1 MKPKRSIR
9 ISQGMTTFGV
19 GAIYGLGEESF
30 INTDIKK
37 WIASPDQKV
46 EIKFPRLA
54 KKLNVEKFMYP
65 KPASGY
71 GHHHAKLK
79 FMRFPSWL
87 FCPICRSMKN
97 IDLGEAIQLNGEIP
111 TCYNKKCKGHD
122 KKNMLPMRFIIACEN
137 GHIDDFPWQ
146 HWAHTHTNVSERGN
160 CKDNNNLFFETKL
173 DAGASYGALYVKCK
187 TCGSGR
193 SLAGL
198 EEKGALKG
206 VGVKCRGKQPWQA
219 HTDVECE
226 CDETP
231 VMKQRNASNIY
242 QPVIVS
248 AIDID
253 APSTNFKDDDS
264 QLLEDV
270 VQEHSLYTAC
280 VRTYESG
287 GITPAFKELI
297 KIVSNDINRNQ
308 DEIILIFTGKEEEE
322 VASKAPESIYALKLS
337 LQTEEWPSFFVNIVS
352 EKFINKV
359 ETEDGPNNLPNDLS
373 ILLNFFDNIS
383 LVKKL
388 KEVRVF
394 KGFGRLKFDPGKII
408 SPSLDKYT
416 NWLPAVEVF
425 GEGVF
430 ISVDKN
436 KVDNWY
442 KKNKEN
448 IDKKIR
454 SVQDSYESNELEEQF
469 GLFSAK
475 FVMLHTLSHLLIRQ
489 LAFESGYNSSSLR
502 ESVYFSDEY
511 NMSGIFIYTADSD
524 SEGSLGGLVRQ
535 GELDRLLPAI
545 LLSLKKARWCSSDPV
560 CSESNKGQGERG
572 LNQGA
577 CHACA
582 LISETSCSHY
592 NSLLSRSLLIDK
604 EIGFFREVILEN

>member
-9 ISQGMTTFGV
+9 MSQGITTFGV

-37 WIASPDQKV
+37 WIANSYQKV
-46 EIKFPRLA
+46 EINFPRLA
-54 KKLNVEKFMYP
+54 RKLNVEKFMHP
-65 KPASGY
+65 KPAGKYGY
-71 GHHHAKLK
+71 EKSAKFR

-87 FCPICRSMKN
+87 FCPICRSMKHIG
-97 IDLGEAIQLNGEIP
+97 IDESNQLNGEVP
-111 TCYNKKCKGHD
+111 TCYSNKCKGYN
-122 KKNMLPMRFIIACEN
+122 KKNMLPMRFIVACEN
-137 GHIDDFPWQ
+137 GHIDDFPW
-146 HWAHTHTNVSERGN
+146 HYWAHTHTNTSDSGN
-160 CKDNNNLFFETKL
+160 CKDYNNLSFITKSG
-173 DAGASYGALYVKCK
+173 AGASYSALYVKCK
-187 TCGSGR
+187 TCGSSR

-198 EEKGALKG
+198 EDKDALKS
-206 VGVKCRGKQPWQA
+206 VGLKCKGKQPWQS
-219 HTDVECE
+219 HTTVECE

-253 APSTNFKDDDS
+253 APSGNPDDNS
-264 QLLEDV
+264 QSLVDIV
-270 VQEHSLYTAC
+270 KEHSLYTAC
-280 VRTYESG
+280 VHIYDSG
-287 GITPAFKELI
+287 GVTPGFKELVKQI
-297 KIVSNDINRNQ
+297 SNNLDYSQ
-308 DEIILIFTGKEEEE
+308 DEIMSIFTGDFEEE
-322 VASKAPESIYALKLS
+322 STTQTPQSIYELKLS
-337 LQTEEWPSFFVNIVS
+337 LQVEEWPFFFMDVES
-352 EKFINKV
+352 KKFINKV
-359 ETEDGPNNLPNDLS
+359 EKIDGSNE
-373 ILLNFFDNIS
+373 LLNEFSNLLDIFDNIS

-394 KGFGRLKFDPGKII
+394 KGFGRLKFDPGKVI

-416 NWLPAVEVF
+416 NWLPAIEVF
-425 GEGVF
+425 GEGIF
-430 ISVDKN
+430 ISIDKV
-436 KVDNWY
+436 KIDNWY
-442 KKNKEN
+442 NKNKKL
-448 IDKKIR
+448 IDKKIKA
-454 SVQDSYESNELEEQF
+454 VQDSYELNELEGQF

-502 ESVYFSDEY
+502 ESIYFSDEY
-511 NMSGIFIYTADSD
+511 NMAGVFIYTADSD

-535 GELDRLLPAI
+535 GELDRLLPTI
-545 LLSLKKARWCSSDPV
+545 LLSLKKSKWCSSDPV

-582 LISETSCSHY
+582 LISETSCSHF

-604 EIGFFREVILEN
+604 KIGFFKEIVLDY